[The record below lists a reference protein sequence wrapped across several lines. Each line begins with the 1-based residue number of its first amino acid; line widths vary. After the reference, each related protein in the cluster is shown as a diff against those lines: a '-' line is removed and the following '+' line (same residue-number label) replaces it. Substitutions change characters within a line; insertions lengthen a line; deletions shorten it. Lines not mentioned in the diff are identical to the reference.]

1 MPIDMGMDREDVI
14 HVYHGILLGHKK
26 VQNNAICDDMGG
38 PREDYTKW
46 SKPERERQ
54 MPCDITYT
62 WNPKYGTKE
71 LICETETDLQRTGF
85 VVAKLGGEPGRDG
98 LGALD

>member
-38 PREDYTKW
+38 PREDYTK
-46 SKPERERQ
+46 
-54 MPCDITYT
+54 
-62 WNPKYGTKE
+62 
-71 LICETETDLQRTGF
+71 
-85 VVAKLGGEPGRDG
+85 
-98 LGALD
+98 